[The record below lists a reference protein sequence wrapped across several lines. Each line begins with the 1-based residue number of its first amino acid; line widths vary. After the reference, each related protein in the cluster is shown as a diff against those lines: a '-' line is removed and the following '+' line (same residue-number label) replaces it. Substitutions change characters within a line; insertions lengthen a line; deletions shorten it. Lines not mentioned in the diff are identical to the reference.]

1 MNEKELLREMEE
13 TSRMLYQNKE
23 HEAMKKVTEL
33 LGIFQNMVSNQTQEQ
48 LALGGNFAL
57 VMLRELLEAY
67 QNLDMLGMAD
77 CLMEKATLF
86 VQFYFQNTETV

>member
-1 MNEKELLREMEE
+1 MGEKELLREIEE

-23 HEAMKKVTEL
+23 HEAMKKVADL
-33 LGIFQNMVSNQTQEQ
+33 LGIFQNMIKNQTQEQ

-67 QNLDMLGMAD
+67 QSLDMLGMAD
-77 CLMEKATLF
+77 CLKEKAELF
-86 VQFYFQNTETV
+86 AQFYFQNTENA

>member
-1 MNEKELLREMEE
+1 MGEKELLREIEE
-13 TSRMLYQNKE
+13 TSHMLYQNKE
-23 HEAMKKVTEL
+23 HEAMKKATGL
-33 LGIFQNMVSNQTQEQ
+33 LGTFQNMIKNQTQEQ

-77 CLMEKATLF
+77 CLREKAALF
-86 VQFYFQNTETV
+86 VQFYFQNTENA

>member
-1 MNEKELLREMEE
+1 MNEKELLREIEE

-23 HEAMKKVTEL
+23 HEALKKVAKL
-33 LGIFQNMVSNQTQEQ
+33 LEIFQNMISNQTQEL
-48 LALGGNFAL
+48 LAIGQNFTL

-86 VQFYFQNTETV
+86 VQFYFQNTEMV